1 MLAPSLS
8 PVRQALCAPDALV
21 RVFVAITV
29 AYRPGMR
36 LEGLEAFVE
45 VADQRGF
52 RRAAQ
57 RLGLTQAAVSQRIQ
71 RLEHDTGLQL
81 FVRTSQ
87 RVELTAQGHEL
98 LPTAREA
105 LDAVE
110 RAEGMALRLASGDR
124 GLLRI
129 GTTFGIEGLLQELLR
144 GLRALH
150 PGLHMDLQRL
160 HTPAKLDAV
169 RRGDLEIAFV
179 NEPRPPAGVEI
190 ELLFNEPLVAVMSL
204 RTAPARG
211 EIALAAL
218 ADRPLLVPPRD
229 WNPGVAVRLEAILDT
244 AVRTASIVEYNDVQ
258 DALSLAATSDAWMI
272 LREST
277 ARESLP
283 TGLTVRRI
291 AEQPTIG
298 THIAWSSVRTSPLV
312 EEAVALARKIA
323 AKPNA
328 RR

>member
-1 MLAPSLS
+1 
-8 PVRQALCAPDALV
+8 
-21 RVFVAITV
+21 
-29 AYRPGMR
+29 MR

-45 VADQRGF
+45 VADQRSF

-71 RLEHDTGLQL
+71 RLEQDTGLQL
-81 FVRTSQ
+81 FVRTSH

-105 LDAVE
+105 LDAVVHAE
-110 RAEGMALRLASGDR
+110 RMARRLASGDR

-129 GTTFGIEGLLQELLR
+129 GTTFGTEGPLQELLR
-144 GLRALH
+144 ALRARH
-150 PGLHMDLQRL
+150 PGLHTELQRL

-179 NEPRPPAGVEI
+179 NEPRPPAGVQI
-190 ELLFNEPLVAVMSL
+190 ELLFNEPLVAVLSL
-204 RTAPARG
+204 RSAPARG
-211 EIALAAL
+211 ELALAAL
-218 ADRPLLVPPRD
+218 ADRPLLLPPRE
-229 WNPGVAVRLEAILDT
+229 WNPGVAARLEAILDSAPT
-244 AVRTASIVEYNDVQ
+244 TASIVEYNDVQ
-258 DALSLAATSDAWMI
+258 DALSLAATSDAWMMV
-272 LREST
+272 REST

-283 TGLTVRRI
+283 AGLTVRRI
-291 AEQPTIG
+291 AERPTVA
-298 THIAWSSVRTSPLV
+298 TNIAWSSVRTNPLV
-312 EEAVALARKIA
+312 EEAIALAREIA